1 MSRVVDLS
9 PDPKSH
15 IKTLMRIGYTTSSAV
30 ADILDNCLT
39 AESNRIEI
47 YSPPGLEE
55 PLISILDD
63 GYGMDADELIENMRI
78 GCKDPSD
85 EREKGDLGRFGS
97 GMKTASFS
105 QARRLTVISKK
116 SDGPV
121 VAAIWDID
129 KIEET
134 NSWKLEILNEHE
146 ISLIPAIKIDA
157 ASKQGTQIIWENLTC
172 LQEGSHARDK
182 DTELAALLSDLDL
195 YIALHFHRFM
205 ERKDKCIFY
214 LNNHQIDPIDPFMA
228 KSDGYQEGPSE
239 SLRCKGGTI
248 YIQTHVLPH
257 FNRMNKQDM
266 ERLGGANGITQN
278 QGLYIYRANRL
289 INAGGWLGLA
299 KNSQLGALARVQ
311 IDVPTSIDH
320 EWSTD
325 VKKSSLQ
332 LPQRVKKGLKKFL
345 SDPIKRSKK
354 THYYRGKSDTANS
367 FWKICEDE
375 NEGTITYQIDPE
387 NKSLIKL
394 LSSRGK
400 EIRSGFLQY
409 LTELSINLPINH
421 IYQKMSE
428 SPKDINQ
435 ESIDLERI
443 DALLSIAMEGYVEIK
458 KDIE

>member
-1 MSRVVDLS
+1 MSRVEDLS

-15 IKTLMRIGYTTSSAV
+15 VKTLMRIGYNMSSAV

-134 NSWKLEILNEHE
+134 NSWCLEILDEHE
-146 ISLIPAIKIDA
+146 ISLIPAIKIDE

-172 LQEGSHARDK
+172 LQKGSHARDK
-182 DTELAALLSDLDL
+182 DTELAALLSDLSQ

-205 ERKDKCIFY
+205 ESKYKCTFY
-214 LNNHQIDPIDPFMA
+214 VNNQKINPIDPFMA

-239 SLRCKGGTI
+239 SLRFKGGNI

-278 QGLYIYRANRL
+278 QGLYIYREDRL
-289 INAGGWLGLA
+289 IVAGGWLGLV
-299 KNSQLGALARVQ
+299 KSTQLGALARVQ
-311 IDVPTSIDH
+311 IDVPSSIDH

-332 LPQRVKKGLKKFL
+332 LPQRVKKELKKFL
-345 SDPIKRSKK
+345 SDPIKRSKE
-354 THYYRGKSDTANS
+354 THSYRGKSDTANS

-387 NKSLIKL
+387 NENLQEI
-394 LSSRGK
+394 LSDGSVESK
-400 EIRSGFLQY
+400 VNILQY
-409 LTELSINLPINH
+409 LTSLSRNIPLNH
-421 IYQKMSE
+421 IYLKMSE
-428 SPKDINQ
+428 SPKDIKQ
-435 ESIDLERI
+435 DELSYETLESI
-443 DALLSIAMEGYVEIK
+443 IK
-458 KDIE
+458 NNF

>member
-1 MSRVVDLS
+1 MSRVEDLS

-15 IKTLMRIGYTTSSAV
+15 VKTLMRIGYTMSSAV

-134 NSWKLEILNEHE
+134 NSWCLEILDEHE
-146 ISLIPAIKIDA
+146 ISLIPAIKIDE

-172 LQEGSHARDK
+172 LQKGSHARDK
-182 DTELAALLSDLDL
+182 DTELAALLSDLSQ

-205 ERKDKCIFY
+205 ESKYKCTFY
-214 LNNHQIDPIDPFMA
+214 VNNQKINPIDPFMA

-239 SLRCKGGTI
+239 SLRFKGGNI

-278 QGLYIYRANRL
+278 QGLYIYRADRL

-311 IDVPTSIDH
+311 IDVPSSIDH

-332 LPQRVKKGLKKFL
+332 LPQRIKRELRKFL

-354 THYYRGKSDTANS
+354 AHSYRGKLDTANS
-367 FWKICEDE
+367 YWKICEDE
-375 NEGTITYQIDPE
+375 NDGRIFYRVDSE
-387 NKSLIKL
+387 NENLINLISLCDRETRNLIV
-394 LSSRGK
+394 R
-400 EIRSGFLQY
+400 Y
-409 LTELSINLPINH
+409 LKDISINLPINH
-421 IYQKMSE
+421 IYEKMSE
-428 SPKDINQ
+428 SPKDIDQNL
-435 ESIDLERI
+435 IDIKMI
-443 DALLSIAMEGYVEIK
+443 DDILDRAMNKHEQIN
-458 KDIE
+458 KDIG